1 MLSAKSQISAPLS
14 ALLTYV
20 ESSDLEEALLLDIAP
35 SEESKGIVLLDGS
48 ENYNRKALSFGSKL
62 PRKPSKFKAGSHQ
75 RISISTNISIT

>member
-1 MLSAKSQISAPLS
+1 MLLAKSPISASLS

-48 ENYNRKALSFGSKL
+48 DTYRRKALNFRSKL
-62 PRKPSKFKAGSHQ
+62 SRKPSKFKK
-75 RISISTNISIT
+75 